1 MYKKATLI
9 LAAVG
14 LLLSTS
20 LAWTPAVAVGPPFLS
35 LEIPANP
42 LDPQTRGAALV
53 VRAYHH
59 ERAAGYPIT
68 GSAEGLVNG
77 ERRSIPLEFER
88 TSSPSVYTLD
98 QQWPAEGDW
107 LLVIQVEANAD
118 AGLIVELGADGGI
131 SDAEYFG
138 MPTKTVSARSV
149 RAVSGKIGS
158 GKIDQTLRIM
168 ASTTE
173 D

>member
-1 MYKKATLI
+1 MYKKATFI
-9 LAAVG
+9 LATVG
-14 LLLSTS
+14 LALGAS
-20 LAWTPAVAVGPPFLS
+20 LAWSPAAPVGPPFLS

-59 ERAAGYPIT
+59 EQAAGYPVT

-88 TSSPSVYTLD
+88 TSNPSVYALD

-107 LLVIQVEANAD
+107 LLVIQVDANAD

-131 SDAEYFG
+131 SDVDYFG
-138 MPTKTVSARSV
+138 MPAKMVSARSV
-149 RAVSGKIGS
+149 RPVSGRIGS
-158 GKIDQTLRIM
+158 GKIDRALRAM